1 MKKTI
6 ITTTIFIIIAILII
20 IFKNEITRI
29 KKKYNQIKAGDQ
41 AINFTLGFTDSKII
55 TLNDFLGKTNL
66 LLVFL
71 NESPASSKTEQMLMN
86 FKNNF
91 LLKRK
96 DILLFFLKK
105 TGDFIII
112 EEKTN
117 YYNLKYRT
125 LFSKIPE
132 VYHFSSFPYLL
143 FIDRHGIIKILY
155 NGYSPTLLQDLQN
168 NLVFIK

>member
-6 ITTTIFIIIAILII
+6 ITTTIFIIVTILII
-20 IFKNEITRI
+20 IFKNEITHI

-41 AINFTLGFTDSKII
+41 AINFTLGFTESKTI
-55 TLNDFLGKTNL
+55 TLNDFLGKINL
-66 LLVFL
+66 ILVFL
-71 NESPASSKTEQMLMN
+71 NESPESFKTEQMLYK
-86 FKNNF
+86 FNNDF
-91 LLKRK
+91 LSKRK

-117 YYNLKYRT
+117 YFNLKYRT
-125 LFSKIPE
+125 FFSKVPE
-132 VYHFSSFPYLL
+132 VYNFSSLPSLI
-143 FIDRHGIIKILY
+143 FIDRYGIIKILY
-155 NGYSPTLLQDLQN
+155 NGYSPTLIKDLQN